1 MVTLLSN
8 DIESDMCL
16 FILDGQWYFNK
27 ICKQIK
33 NIKILGICCSNRE
46 DTYITNAGA
55 LTSLLRDINDF
66 KRSILFG
73 HSLSAA
79 YIITII
85 KYNIFT
91 DYIIASPSRNLD
103 ILRPLDNTFITVSE
117 YEDRYEDLKDVANK
131 IYKKQ
136 NHRFSAIASVLDF
149 IKIHKIW

>member
-1 MVTLLSN
+1 MTTLLSN
-8 DIESDMCL
+8 DVESDTCL

-33 NIKILGICCSNRE
+33 NIKIIGICRSNRE
-46 DTYITNAGA
+46 DSYITNADI
-55 LTSLLRDINDF
+55 LTSVLRDINHY

-79 YIITII
+79 YVITII

-91 DYIIASPSRNLD
+91 EYIIASPSRNLD
-103 ILRPLDNTFITVSE
+103 ILVPSDNTFIAVSE
-117 YEDRYEDLKDVANK
+117 YEDRYEDLKYVANK

-149 IKIHKIW
+149 VKIYNI